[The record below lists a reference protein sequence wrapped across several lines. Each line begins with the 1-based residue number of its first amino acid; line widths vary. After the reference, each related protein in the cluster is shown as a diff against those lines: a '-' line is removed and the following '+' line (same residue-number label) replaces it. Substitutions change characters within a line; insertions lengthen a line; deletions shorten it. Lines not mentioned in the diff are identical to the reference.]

1 MALVMTFSYIGAFV
15 DPVGNMHNMP
25 LAIVNEDAGISGQ
38 PVNLGQ
44 QVVAAVT
51 AGGPQLGDAV
61 RWTQLASRE
70 EALARLGENK
80 YYAALVL
87 PADYSAR
94 LASLSRPET
103 PAGSFAEIEVLTNP
117 ASGSV
122 AGSESQAIATAAV
135 TRISKAASAQ
145 LVQALGAASSGLAP
159 ERAPQI
165 ADPVRPKLTVA
176 QPIGTKNARGLAPLY
191 FAVMMTLAGFIGG
204 NFVHVGV
211 EFAAGR
217 IELDFLAQR
226 FSFRRMPAAARDLW
240 LVKLGLINTMSV
252 LAGALITWMAV
263 GILSMDSSRVIGLA
277 LFAILGTAAIAN
289 LTLFFLTAFGTAGLV
304 LGVLFTTIF
313 GVPSAG
319 GVYPLEML
327 PAFFRFLSGWLPLR
341 YMTDGTRALM
351 FFDGR
356 GAAGLDPAIWVL
368 LSYAGAA
375 ALLGGVTAYV
385 IDRARLSQNA
395 SP

>member
-1 MALVMTFSYIGAFV
+1 MAFVMTFSYIGAFV

-44 QVVAAVT
+44 QVVAAVM
-51 AGGPQLGDAV
+51 AGDAQLGDAV
-61 RWTQLASRE
+61 KWTQLGGRE
-70 EALARLGENK
+70 EALARLREDK

-94 LASLSRPET
+94 LASLAT

-122 AGSESQAIATAAV
+122 AGTESQTIATAAV
-135 TRISKAASAQ
+135 MRISKAASVQ
-145 LVQALGAASSGLAP
+145 LVQALNGAGSGLSP

-165 ADPVRPKLTVA
+165 ADPVRPKLTIA
-176 QPIGTKNARGLAPLY
+176 QPIGAKNARGLAPFY
-191 FAVMMTLAGFIGG
+191 FAVMMTLAGFIGA
-204 NFVHVGV
+204 NIVHVGV

-240 LVKLGLINTMSV
+240 LAKLGLINTMSV

-263 GILSMDSSRVIGLA
+263 GILNMDSSSVIGLA

-375 ALLGGVTAYV
+375 ALLGGATAYI
-385 IDRARLSQNA
+385 IDRARLSHA
-395 SP
+395 SS